1 MGQLRSVARSN
12 LRVLVNA
19 ASEVTVVLVTI
30 GRWGA
35 RRRLSI
41 VGMGVVWILRVR
53 LLPIGRTA
61 IIIVATSLVLWGRRI
76 GR

>member
-1 MGQLRSVARSN
+1 LGRVARSN

-30 GRWGA
+30 WRWGT

-41 VGMGVVWILRVR
+41 VRMGVVGILRVR
-53 LLPIGRTA
+53 LLPIGRAA
-61 IIIVATSLVLWGRRI
+61 IIVVTTSLVLWGRRI